1 MIDNILQFIGMSL
14 TEYNIDDS
22 VLFVVASSFLLLV
35 LCYFLS
41 LFETLIVR
49 FFRVK

>member
-1 MIDNILQFIGMSL
+1 MVNDILNFIGISL
-14 TEYNIDDS
+14 TEYNIDDNI
-22 VLFVVASSFLLLV
+22 LFIVSSCFLLLV

-41 LFETLIVR
+41 MFETLIVR